1 MIPDKKYYKENYLF
15 NHEPPDANLRGLR
28 CYAYF
33 DSIYK
38 PGFRNYGSV
47 CHYGVIT
54 LVLSGE
60 YTIRRID
67 SVHSVTRKSGTFS
80 ISIPGDTPQEI
91 QVTSKEPCVRKGLLI
106 YPTDEYKALFH
117 QYFSAQ
123 NGFTIILNDMEPV
136 IKIFNQIRDEFKE
149 PSKPL
154 NEIHIAGLLMEMM
167 ETVLAQQTIKQET
180 HPADLEQIL
189 QYIKKHFT
197 DPAFSREQIAH
208 TAGISVRS
216 LSRMFQKYMQT
227 GISQYIMEC
236 RLKRAADMLSLT
248 SLRINE
254 IADQCGFGSAIY
266 LARSFKAHYKV
277 TPKVFRLKSSIPH

>member
-15 NHEPPDANLRGLR
+15 NHYPPDAALRGLR

-38 PGFRNYGSV
+38 PGFRNYGSI

-80 ISIPGDTPQEI
+80 ISIPGDTPQET

-167 ETVLAQQTIKQET
+167 ETVLAQQSIKPET
-180 HPADLEQIL
+180 HPADLEQIP
-189 QYIKKHFT
+189 HF
-197 DPAFSREQIAH
+197 PGNRLPILPGYPCGVSVVCSRNIC
-208 TAGISVRS
+208 RS
-216 LSRMFQKYMQT
+216 ASHNILWSAASN
-227 GISQYIMEC
+227 G
-236 RLKRAADMLSLT
+236 RLICCL
-248 SLRINE
+248 
-254 IADQCGFGSAIY
+254 
-266 LARSFKAHYKV
+266 
-277 TPKVFRLKSSIPH
+277 

>member
-15 NHEPPDANLRGLR
+15 NHYPPDAALRGLR

-38 PGFRNYGSV
+38 PGVRNYGSI

-80 ISIPGDTPQEI
+80 ISIPGDTPQET

-106 YPTDEYKALFH
+106 YPTEEYKALFH

-149 PSKPL
+149 PSK
-154 NEIHIAGLLMEMM
+154 LL
-167 ETVLAQQTIKQET
+167 KQET

-208 TAGISVRS
+208 AAGISVRS
-216 LSRMFQKYMQT
+216 LSRMFQKYMQI
-227 GISQYIMEC
+227 GITQYIMEC

>member
-1 MIPDKKYYKENYLF
+1 MIPDKKFYKENYLF
-15 NHEPPDANLRGLR
+15 NHYPPSAHLRGLR

-38 PGFRNYGSV
+38 PGFRNPGSTYQ
-47 CHYGVIT
+47 YGVIT
-54 LVLSGE
+54 LVISGE
-60 YTIRRID
+60 YKIHRIG
-67 SVHSVTRKSGTFS
+67 STHSVTRKAGALS
-80 ISIPGDTPQEI
+80 ISLPGDTPQET
-91 QVTSKEPCVRKGLLI
+91 QVTVKESCIRKGLLI
-106 YPTDEYKALFH
+106 YPTEEYKMLFR
-117 QYFSAQ
+117 QYFSTE
-123 NGFTIILNDMEPV
+123 NGFNIVLDDMEPV
-136 IKIFNQIRDEFKE
+136 IKIFDQIRDEFKNT
-149 PSKPL
+149 SAPL

-180 HPADLEQIL
+180 YPTDLEQIL

-208 TAGISVRS
+208 NAGVSVRS
-216 LSRMFQKYMQT
+216 LSRMFRKYMQI

-266 LARSFKAHYKV
+266 FARFFKAHYKV
-277 TPKVFRLKSSIPH
+277 TPKVFRLKSSISH